1 MTISWREVEQ
11 AQDEKRCELVI
22 SGPSFSGRI
31 EKNGLDPGIF
41 KVAHLNFLEISKT
54 HLKALPPDIGLLT
67 NLTRVVIS
75 HNDLITLP
83 SEIKS
88 LKKLK
93 FLDVSYNALSELPA
107 ELSGLIELQSLNVS
121 FNQLSAIPPLN
132 DLLRFVVLNICHNK
146 FSALPVGVF
155 DSKLI
160 HFTEII
166 ANNNSISEIPIE
178 IENLGSLR
186 VLDLSDNELIDVP
199 GELACCPRLKEL
211 NLKGNKLKDKRLLKL
226 VDQCRTKQVMDY
238 IRAHCPKAN
247 AVDNKQGKSKK
258 KTKQAKKTDVEEVI
272 EQLDELT
279 ILHVNDEILHAV
291 ITPKVVDI
299 RPFIVCCKVS
309 NVNLSDPNTL
319 KRFIT
324 AQTKLHDSICEK
336 RTVATIAT
344 HDLSKIQ
351 GNLTYDARPP
361 KDILILPLNRKKD
374 LTAAELYTQLN
385 EEAEAIRKEKKKN
398 TYSGIHRYLYLLK
411 DKPLYPCLMDSSNT
425 VISFPPITNS
435 EKTKISSETKE
446 ILLEVTGNNLS
457 TCKKV
462 MDALLVEMLKLGLGN
477 LDNQSTNGE
486 EGDSQRNQL
495 TVQQVKIVDEEGQLK
510 VVYPSRT
517 DIQTDGIL
525 VTRP

>member
-258 KTKQAKKTDVEEVI
+258 KTKQAKKTDVEEVMFVSCVTLIPMNRHFCIITTILPTSYERKHVVANSVCMTLAKSGLPTWRVILNIGIVAIVI

-361 KDILILPLNRKKD
+361 KDILI
-374 LTAAELYTQLN
+374 
-385 EEAEAIRKEKKKN
+385 
-398 TYSGIHRYLYLLK
+398 
-411 DKPLYPCLMDSSNT
+411 
-425 VISFPPITNS
+425 
-435 EKTKISSETKE
+435 SSETKE

-517 DIQTDGIL
+517 DIQTDALITLIL
-525 VTRP
+525 LTYGQN